1 MQLESA
7 FKHILGRFPNARW
20 TGEQVLAPNN
30 FVHAISSLTVDL
42 GT

>member
-7 FKHILGRFPNARW
+7 YRNILRRFPKVRW

-42 GT
+42 GA